1 LTLIH
6 EDGHES
12 RLRREMRIYDVKQ
25 GTEEWIDA
33 RLGIVTASELDALI
47 SPTWKIRTGEGPRT
61 YLFRKLAE
69 AWLCKPVVSFGSY
82 VTEQGNILEPEAR
95 PWFELANS
103 CDVSTKAGFI
113 LADDN
118 RCGCSPDGIIE
129 AKGEG
134 LEIKCPQ
141 ETNAVRYAIDGV
153 LPTDY
158 ELQVHGSL
166 YVTGFARWH
175 FLSYHRRLPKLHIV
189 VERDEA
195 KCAIIA
201 EALAGFYAKFDAEW
215 DKLNRLAD
223 EPRENPFK

>member
-1 LTLIH
+1 
-6 EDGHES
+6 
-12 RLRREMRIYDVKQ
+12 MRIYDVKQ
-25 GTEEWIDA
+25 GTPEWVDA

-47 SPTWKIRTGEGPRT
+47 SPTWKIRAGEGPKT

-95 PWFELANS
+95 PWFELATD
-103 CDVSTKAGFI
+103 CEVSTKEGFI
-113 LADDN
+113 VHEDN
-118 RCGCSPDGIIE
+118 RCGCSPDGIIWDRAE
-129 AKGEG
+129 DPKRTGFNEG

-153 LPTDY
+153 LPADY

-166 YVTGFARWH
+166 YVTGFQRWH
-175 FLSYHRRLPKLHIV
+175 FLSYHRRLPKLHLVI
-189 VERDEA
+189 ERDEQ
-195 KCAIIA
+195 KCAVIKD
-201 EALAGFYAKFDAEW
+201 ALQWFYERFDSEW
-215 DKLNRLAD
+215 DKLNKLAD